1 MFTTELLSK
10 KNKTDKTINFT
21 CTTLLQIHFQYT
33 VSCNVYL
40 TIFYFILLM
49 NCGAASSGRHGVFL
63 PKIHVYLVL
72 EAKNRM
78 HKMEGSTY
86 TVLLDLI
93 IIILFE
99 AEYHL

>member
-1 MFTTELLSK
+1 
-10 KNKTDKTINFT
+10 
-21 CTTLLQIHFQYT
+21 
-33 VSCNVYL
+33 
-40 TIFYFILLM
+40 M

-78 HKMEGSTY
+78 DKMEGSTY